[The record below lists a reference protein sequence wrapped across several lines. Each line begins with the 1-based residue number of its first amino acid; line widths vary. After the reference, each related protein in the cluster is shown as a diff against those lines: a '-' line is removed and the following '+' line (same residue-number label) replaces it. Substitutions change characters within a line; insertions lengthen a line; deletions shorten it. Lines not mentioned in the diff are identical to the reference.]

1 MKAKEYKDLKSKE
14 IKDLDKLFIEKRK
27 MLRKIVLDIKTGSE
41 KNVKKGAILRNEIAK
56 ILTLIKE
63 REIINKIKEEEKEKE
78 NKWKLL

>member
-78 NKWKLL
+78 NK